1 MWAGVS
7 VNHPSCAALGIHA
20 FQIAPYASSVRPRR
34 RFCTKVGA
42 QNPHRTGRDTQAVH
56 RETIMYSPIRILS
69 VAMCLF
75 CAGVAS
81 AGTVRVET
89 TVATEVRMAGVP
101 VVKTYSA
108 GTVSLP
114 DVEAGQHAFEVFR
127 FGKARSITV
136 DVPET
141 GTVRLMVGE
150 ESLTTDTPPA
160 DPSANAP
167 VVRLKATTGQRF
179 SILVDGKRSALLHAD
194 RPLMFDHLPPGAHE
208 LEVRS
213 IDNLTIWARGTLD
226 LQPGDELELIVAEG
240 RLPEVFGRAE
250 AWRPK

>member
-1 MWAGVS
+1 
-7 VNHPSCAALGIHA
+7 
-20 FQIAPYASSVRPRR
+20 
-34 RFCTKVGA
+34 
-42 QNPHRTGRDTQAVH
+42 
-56 RETIMYSPIRILS
+56 MYSPVRLL
-69 VAMCLF
+69 VPAMCLF
-75 CAGVAS
+75 CAGTAW

-114 DVEAGQHAFEVFR
+114 DVAAGEHAFEVFR
-127 FGKARSITV
+127 FGKARSISV
-136 DVPET
+136 EVPET

-150 ESLTTDTPPA
+150 DSLSTDTPPPN
-160 DPSANAP
+160 PSTNAP

-194 RPLMFDHLPPGAHE
+194 RPLMFDHLGPGTHA

-213 IDNLTIWARGTLD
+213 IDNLTVWSRGTLN
-226 LQPGDELELIVAEG
+226 LQPGDELELVVAEG